1 MVTNIVIH
9 VNEEHVSMV
18 MGIPSNVV
26 DVVVHNRRA
35 TSNRTYNLSLLE
47 QNLDNLSI
55 GDEFLKTFLIF
66 SYATMLTLNSKL
78 EGMHDLWD
86 TIWDGD
92 VVQKY
97 WSKFVLYYLEDG
109 IKDYRKKRL
118 TYIWGCLMFLLV
130 Q

>member
-1 MVTNIVIH
+1 MATNIVIH
-9 VNEEHVSMV
+9 VNEEHVSIV

-26 DVVVHNRRA
+26 DVVVHNKRA
-35 TSNRTYNLSLLE
+35 TLNCTYNLSLLE

-78 EGMHDLWD
+78 EDMHDLWD

-92 VVQKY
+92 VVKKN

-109 IKDYRKKRL
+109 IKDYRKKRP
-118 TYIWGCLMFLLV
+118 TYI
-130 Q
+130 